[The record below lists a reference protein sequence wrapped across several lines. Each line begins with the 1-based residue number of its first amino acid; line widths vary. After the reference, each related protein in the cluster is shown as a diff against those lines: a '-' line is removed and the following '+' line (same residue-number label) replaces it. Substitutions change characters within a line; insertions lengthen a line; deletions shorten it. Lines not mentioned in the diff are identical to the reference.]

1 MEGAEV
7 LKAQGRGEWGGGGW
21 KLWSIHLEDIL
32 YFEQKINNL

>member
-7 LKAQGRGEWGGGGW
+7 LKAQGRGEGGGGW

-32 YFEQKINNL
+32 YFVQKINNL